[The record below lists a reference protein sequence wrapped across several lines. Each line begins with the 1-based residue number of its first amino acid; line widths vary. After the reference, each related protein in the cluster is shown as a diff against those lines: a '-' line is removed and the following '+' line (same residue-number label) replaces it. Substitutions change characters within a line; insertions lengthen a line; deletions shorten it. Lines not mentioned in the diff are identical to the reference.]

1 MKKILR
7 FSFLM
12 MLFVSLMS
20 VAAHK
25 FYVSIYQVNYA
36 QEKKM
41 IQITS
46 RIFVDDLNTILKEK
60 YKKRTLLGETSE
72 SPEDVVLMKKYL
84 TENFILKVNGQPKTI
99 NYLSKEMEGNVLIC
113 YYNIKDVSK
122 IKTLEIQSTVLL
134 DFTDEQQNI
143 VHTSIYDKK
152 QSFLFTSGNVKGM
165 LKI

>member
-1 MKKILR
+1 MKKVFR
-7 FSFLM
+7 FSFLIV
-12 MLFVSLMS
+12 LLVALMS
-20 VAAHK
+20 VTVHK

-41 IQITS
+41 LQITS
-46 RIFVDDLNTILKEK
+46 RIFVDDLNSILKDK
-60 YKKRTLLGETSE
+60 YNKKTLLGETNE
-72 SPEDVVLMKKYL
+72 SADDVILMKKYL
-84 TENFILKVNGQPKTI
+84 TENFILKVNGQVKPVHF
-99 NYLSKEMEGNVLIC
+99 LSKEMEGNVLIC

-122 IKTLEIQSTVLL
+122 IKTLEIQNTVLL

-165 LKI
+165 LKV

>member
-1 MKKILR
+1 MKKVFR
-7 FSFLM
+7 FSFLIV
-12 MLFVSLMS
+12 LLVALMS
-20 VAAHK
+20 VTVHK

-41 IQITS
+41 LQITS
-46 RIFVDDLNTILKEK
+46 RIFVDDLNSILKDK
-60 YKKRTLLGETSE
+60 YNKKTLLGETNE
-72 SPEDVVLMKKYL
+72 SADDVILMKKYL
-84 TENFILKVNGQPKTI
+84 TENFILKINGQVKPVHF
-99 NYLSKEMEGNVLIC
+99 LSKEMEGNVLIC

-122 IKTLEIQSTVLL
+122 IKTLEIQNTVLL

-165 LKI
+165 LKV

>member
-1 MKKILR
+1 MKKIAR
-7 FSFLM
+7 FSFLII
-12 MLFVSLMS
+12 LFVMLAS
-20 VAAHK
+20 ATIHK

-36 QEKKM
+36 QDKKM

-46 RIFVDDLNTILKEK
+46 RIFVDDLNSILKEK
-60 YKKRTLLGETSE
+60 YKKRTLLGEAKE
-72 SPEDVVLMKKYL
+72 SAEDVALMKKYL
-84 TENFILKVNGQPKTI
+84 ADNFILKVNGQPKAI

-113 YYNIKDVSK
+113 YYNIKDISK
-122 IKTLEIQSTVLL
+122 IKTLEIQNTVLL

>member
-7 FSFLM
+7 FSFLT
-12 MLFVSLMS
+12 LLLASLMS
-20 VAAHK
+20 VMVHK

-36 QEKKM
+36 QDKKM

-46 RIFVDDLNTILKEK
+46 RIFVDDLNAILKEK
-60 YKKRTLLGETSE
+60 YNKRTLLGETKE
-72 SPEDVVLMKKYL
+72 SVEDIALMKKYL
-84 TENFILKVNGQPKTI
+84 AENFILKLNGQVKPI
-99 NYLSKEMEGNVLIC
+99 HFLSKEMEGNVLIC

-122 IKTLEIQSTVLL
+122 IKSLEIQSTVLL

>member
-1 MKKILR
+1 MKKFLR
-7 FSFLM
+7 FCFLIL
-12 MLFVSLMS
+12 LFVSLLS
-20 VAAHK
+20 VTAHK
-25 FYVSIYQVNYA
+25 FYVSIYQVDYA

-41 IQITS
+41 LQITS
-46 RIFVDDLNTILKEK
+46 RIFVDDLNTVLKEK
-60 YKKRTLLGETSE
+60 YKKKTLLGEASE
-72 SPEDVVLMKKYL
+72 SPEDLILMKKYL
-84 TENFILKVNGQPKTI
+84 TENFIIKVNGQPKTI

-122 IKTLEIQSTVLL
+122 IKTLEIQNTVLL

-143 VHTSIYDKK
+143 VHTKVYDKK